1 VNGDG
6 RPDLFVA
13 GYTEAQA
20 PIPGSMDGYPTN
32 HLGVRDLLF
41 LNEGNGPDGH
51 ARFREVGRQAG
62 IDAAPY
68 DHTLGAVFTDLNGD
82 GRLDLYVANDEDPNR
97 WYINLAA
104 PGPRGRG
111 LGFRLVD
118 RARSAGIADPNAG
131 MGIAA
136 GDFSGDGRLDI
147 FVSNSRGQGHAVFR
161 SRGRSFRS
169 GQAAFAPAFGTNFT
183 GWGASWV
190 DLNNDGNRDL
200 VLANGAIPV
209 TNLVKDAGPVQVL
222 ANVQGEFSNATA
234 LVGLGRAAPMNGRG
248 LAAADFD
255 NDGDVD
261 LAINSVG
268 GRLVLL
274 RASGGTGHSLEVTL
288 PRFAPGAVVTAVLPG
303 GRRLVAE
310 VHAGSSYLSS
320 EDPRVHFGL
329 GRATK
334 VTSLTVRYPDGR
346 TTVMKN
352 VRADR
357 IVTVR
362 EPR

>member
-1 VNGDG
+1 
-6 RPDLFVA
+6 
-13 GYTEAQA
+13 
-20 PIPGSMDGYPTN
+20 
-32 HLGVRDLLF
+32 
-41 LNEGNGPDGH
+41 
-51 ARFREVGRQAG
+51 
-62 IDAAPY
+62 
-68 DHTLGAVFTDLNGD
+68 
-82 GRLDLYVANDEDPNR
+82 
-97 WYINLAA
+97 
-104 PGPRGRG
+104 
-111 LGFRLVD
+111 
-118 RARSAGIADPNAG
+118 
-131 MGIAA
+131 
-136 GDFSGDGRLDI
+136 
-147 FVSNSRGQGHAVFR
+147 
-161 SRGRSFRS
+161 
-169 GQAAFAPAFGTNFT
+169 
-183 GWGASWV
+183 
-190 DLNNDGNRDL
+190 LNNDGNRDL